1 MERPRH
7 KYPVILVLLLL
18 MTALP
23 DRNSYAQQQQY
34 ALSGIVKDQDSGEP
48 VPYATVFLEE
58 TGLWYISGEDGSFR
72 FTGVPAG
79 THTLRVEILGYA
91 KKTFTQK
98 LDRDMAGLVLQIAQ
112 ASLRLE
118 EVVVTAEEGGRLNSS
133 SRIEKQALEHVQP
146 VSLRDIMQLVPGNLT
161 ENPGLN
167 RVNQLTIRDI
177 ASNSANAFG
186 TAVIMDGVTLS
197 NDANLQVRKTSA
209 IGTVGESTA
218 GTGVDTRQI
227 STDNIQTVEVI
238 RGIPS
243 AVYGDLTS
251 GAVVVK
257 TRSGVSPWQIRL
269 KADPRLKQ
277 VYAGKGFSLGP
288 EKGVVNVDADYALS
302 YGDVRTPAD
311 VYRRVNLRL
320 GYSQTAKKNLT
331 YNTRVRLIYS
341 DADNRTDPDNFLDN
355 ISRDR
360 DMGIGLDFNG
370 TYRLNKKWIT
380 NLEFMAAGDVT
391 SQYSREKTYRSQGR
405 VPQSLAMSSGEN
417 LGFFTPYRYY
427 SDLEVFGL
435 PVNIQARVV
444 ANLYGKYGQISNKV
458 LAGVEW
464 TSRGNRGAG
473 KVFDPYLSPDINA
486 SSTYRE
492 RSFRDIPFLNRY
504 SLFAE
509 DKLRVPLGLVRA
521 LEIQAGVRFNGILP
535 DERFSLDRYYS
546 VEPRFN
552 ARFQILKKQKG
563 FRELSI
569 RTGWGMNYKMPSMV
583 YLYPEPTYLDV
594 VSFSYNDI
602 DDNGVGMVLFTTK
615 KLEQEVRNPELKLQQ
630 STNFEA
636 GMDFDIEN
644 VTGSLVFFKEKMVN
658 GYGFAT
664 QVMPVSYN
672 RYGYVWN
679 QGSPSRID
687 VPSGKLP
694 QYGNG
699 AVWVDGTA
707 LPLIRDT
714 VFLTYQKP
722 VNNIVQNKWGVE
734 FTMAFPEIKSLHT
747 TVSLTGAYLNIVSQ
761 DESMGAITVPVQVAG
776 RPYPYAGIYAGGNKT
791 NTGSRRERL
800 NTNVCFITHLPAVGM
815 VVTLT
820 AQLVLMDRTAN
831 ICEWQD
837 QVQTYYYDDK
847 GSRYSGKWAYSD
859 DRWTKRVNPLYIM
872 DLSGN
877 IIPFTQEMEND
888 VRYRELIGTTNKESY
903 YLGSRYPVYGIL
915 NIRLTKEIGRWAAV
929 SFYANNFLN
938 LDKLV
943 KEKISGTAFARNLPF
958 YFGAEVRLTL

>member
-1 MERPRH
+1 MERPHH
-7 KYPVILVLLLL
+7 KYPVLLVLLLL

-23 DRNSYAQQQQY
+23 GRNSYAQQQQY
-34 ALSGIVKDQDSGEP
+34 ALSGIVRDQTTGEP
-48 VPYATVFLEE
+48 VPYATVFLEDL
-58 TGLWYISGEDGSFR
+58 GLWFISAEDGSFR
-72 FTGVPAG
+72 FTAIPAG
-79 THTLRVEILGYA
+79 THTLHVEILGYA

-98 LDRDMAGLVLQIAQ
+98 IERDITGLVLQIAEE
-112 ASLRLE
+112 SLRLD

-133 SRIEKQALEHVQP
+133 SRIEKQALDHVQP
-146 VSLRDIMQLVPGNLT
+146 VSLRDVMQLVPGNLT

-197 NDANLQVRKTSA
+197 NDANLQVRKTST
-209 IGTVGESTA
+209 IGTAGESTA
-218 GTGVDTRQI
+218 GSGVDARQI
-227 STDNIQTVEVI
+227 STDNIQTVEII

-288 EKGVVNVDADYALS
+288 EKGVVNIDGDYALS

-311 VYRRVNLRL
+311 VYRRVNLQI
-320 GYSQTAKKNLT
+320 GYSQTVRKKLT
-331 YNTRVRLIYS
+331 YNARMRLIYS

-360 DMGIGLDFNG
+360 DMGLGLDING
-370 TYRLNKKWIT
+370 TYRLNKKWVT

-391 SQYSREKTYRSQGR
+391 SQYSLEKTYRSQGR
-405 VPQSLAMSSGEN
+405 IPQSLAMTSGEN
-417 LGFFTPYRYY
+417 LGFFTLYRYY
-427 SDLEVFGL
+427 SNLEVFGL
-435 PVNIQARVV
+435 PINVQARVV
-444 ANLYGKYGQISNKV
+444 ANLYGKYGDITNKV

-473 KVFDPYLSPDINA
+473 KVFDPYLSPDVN
-486 SSTYRE
+486 STSTYRE

-504 SLFAE
+504 SVFAE

-521 LEIQAGVRFNGILP
+521 LEIQAGVRFNGIVP
-535 DERFSLDRYYS
+535 DTRFSMDRYYS
-546 VEPRFN
+546 VEPRLN
-552 ARFQILKKQKG
+552 ARFQILRQQEG

-569 RTGWGMNYKMPSMV
+569 RAGWGLNYKMPSMV

-602 DDNGVGMVLFTTK
+602 DDNGVGMVLFTTR
-615 KLEQEVRNPELKLQQ
+615 KLEEEVRNPQLKLQQ
-630 STNFEA
+630 SKNFEA

-644 VTGSLVFFKEKMVN
+644 VTGSLVFFTEKMVN

-664 QVMPVSYN
+664 QVIPVSYN
-672 RYGYVWN
+672 RHGYVWN
-679 QGSPSRID
+679 KGSPSRID

-694 QYGNG
+694 QYENG
-699 AVWVDGTA
+699 AVLVDGTA
-707 LPLIRDT
+707 LPYIRDT
-714 VFLTYQKP
+714 VFLSYQKP
-722 VNNIVQNKWGVE
+722 LNNMVQDKWGVE
-734 FTMAFPEIKSLHT
+734 FTLAFPEIKSLHT
-747 TVSLTGAYLNIVSQ
+747 TISVIGAYLNVLSQ
-761 DESMGAITVPVQVAG
+761 DESMGAITVPTQVAG
-776 RPYPYAGIYAGGNKT
+776 RPYPYAGFYAGGNKT
-791 NTGSRRERL
+791 SSGTRSERL
-800 NTNVCFITHLPAVGM
+800 NTNIRFITHLPSVGM

-820 AQLVLMDRTAN
+820 TQLVLMDRTSYV
-831 ICEWQD
+831 CEWED

-859 DRWTKRVNPLYIM
+859 DKFIKKVNPLYIM

-877 IIPFTQEMEND
+877 LIPFTQDMEND
-888 VRYRELIGTTNKESY
+888 VRFRELIGTTNKESF

-938 LDKLV
+938 LDQLV
-943 KEKISGTAFARNLPF
+943 REKISGTAYSRNLPF